1 MLNDMKYLK
10 FIKTLPNLKIHQNGI
25 KYWKT
30 KKRKKFKNHGNL
42 KNAIKAYI

>member
-1 MLNDMKYLK
+1 MLNFMKYVK
-10 FIKTLPNLKIHQNGI
+10 SIKTLPNLKIHQNGT

-30 KKRKKFKNHGNL
+30 KKRKKFKNPGNL